1 MKIFIDDRED
11 EERVNLL
18 QKDSFFADAIITRL
32 NTGDIVIERKD
43 LIHIAIEVKTLQ
55 DWIQSCRS
63 RQIQKEVLQMK
74 EKYGQARCYT
84 SGTTK

>member
-11 EERVNLL
+11 QERLNLL
-18 QKDSFFADAIITRL
+18 VKDSFFNDAIITRL
-32 NTGDIVIERKD
+32 NTGDILIERED

-63 RQIQKEVLQMK
+63 RQIQKEALQMK
-74 EKYGQARCYT
+74 DL
-84 SGTTK
+84 